1 MAKEAINFDPNK
13 GQRVSS
19 FKIGET
25 VVCPDCQ
32 EDIANVCKDLHPGD
46 KIDVTHFDFK
56 PDTNLLMEHHAAISA
71 VVSGYSMETKS

>member
-1 MAKEAINFDPNK
+1 M
-13 GQRVSS
+13 SS
-19 FKIGET
+19 LKIGET

-56 PDTNLLMEHHAAISA
+56 PGHELTDGTPRCNKCGGLWILYGNKILIKNRGL
-71 VVSGYSMETKS
+71 VP